1 MKAFTC
7 VELFAGDG
15 NVGRSMRYGMVA
27 TAQLELEYGKQVK
40 VHKHNAF
47 DMTTPAGFAWHS
59 CKESTCEKGN
69 FIISYM
75 QLQFHCE

>member
-1 MKAFTC
+1 MKAFQC

-27 TAQLELEYGKQVK
+27 TAQLELNYSEQLR

-47 DMTTPAGFAWHS
+47 DMTTPAGFALRS
-59 CKESTCEKGN
+59 CTYNQLLKNKTYS
-69 FIISYM
+69 FIV
-75 QLQFHCE
+75 L